1 MFKDL
6 GGHPTLTTALV
17 ISVCVVD
24 SVTVAYDGSLMGSL
38 NAMPAYSDY
47 FTLTTAT
54 TSLNTASTFIGAILL
69 SPFAALLINWRGRKC
84 GIYVSALVQIAGT
97 ILQGA
102 AQSIGMFIVGRLL
115 IGAGSG
121 LAQTSAA
128 TYVAETVP
136 SKIRALALGLYF
148 TCWAVGALLA
158 AGVCYGTASMENST
172 WSWRVPSL
180 IQAVPSILAIL
191 VLLALPESPR
201 WLAYQ
206 GRCDEALKVL
216 CAING
221 REESE
226 PEVQIQYQEI
236 MENIAFEKSD
246 GQKLG
251 FSEVIKN
258 KSNARR
264 LMLAVSVPPLAM
276 LTGSNIITFYFSTML
291 EQAGITDASTQ
302 LQINVILS
310 AWQLVVALSGS
321 LLAERIGR
329 RMSALS
335 SLGSCTLFF
344 YMLGGLTAKYGNS
357 TNASGIYG
365 TIACIFLFLG
375 AYSFGITPLTVMY
388 QPEVLSYS
396 IRATGMSISTVT
408 SNACGL
414 LVTFAFPFALDAIG
428 WKTYMINATFNV
440 FLWAFIAYFW
450 VETKGLTLEEIDEIF
465 DGTKHSDMPNL
476 ADFHAGR
483 SDVIGGVE
491 VASPVNV
498 RVPLKL

>member
-1 MFKDL
+1 MLKDL

-158 AGVCYGTASMENST
+158 AGVCYG
-172 WSWRVPSL
+172 
-180 IQAVPSILAIL
+180 
-191 VLLALPESPR
+191 
-201 WLAYQ
+201 

-236 MENIAFEKSD
+236 MDNIAFEKSD
-246 GQKLG
+246 GQTLG

-264 LMLAVSVPPLAM
+264 LMLAISVPPLAM

-335 SLGSCTLFF
+335 SLGSCTVFF
-344 YMLGGLTAKYGNS
+344 YTLGGLTAKYGNS

-396 IRATGMSISTVT
+396 IRATGMSIATVT
-408 SNACGL
+408 SNGCGL